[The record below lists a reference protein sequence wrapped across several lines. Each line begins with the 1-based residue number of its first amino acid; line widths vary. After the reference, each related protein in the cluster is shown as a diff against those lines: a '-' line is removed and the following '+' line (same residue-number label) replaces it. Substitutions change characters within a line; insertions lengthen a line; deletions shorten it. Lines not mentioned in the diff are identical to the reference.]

1 MESDF
6 SGARVLVTGGLGFIG
21 STLGIR
27 LADLGADVLLVDSL
41 IPEYGGNLFNI
52 AGIEE
57 RVRASLRFVG
67 LEESIDLMPAE
78 LSGGMKKRVAIA
90 RGIAPDPSFML
101 YDEPTAGLD
110 PINSYNTNM
119 LINRLRDEESVTSV
133 VVTHDLLCAFTVA
146 TNIALIHEGNLV
158 YVGDKAGLLGCGDER
173 VKAFLLHSGAEH
185 LTRQD

>member
-1 MESDF
+1 MPREAPVTKAMRSER
-6 SGARVLVTGGLGFIG
+6 GLVVPVIG
-21 STLGIR
+21 PAMTAIR
-27 LADLGADVLLVDSL
+27 WL
-41 IPEYGGNLFNI
+41 P
-52 AGIEE
+52 
-57 RVRASLRFVG
+57 
-67 LEESIDLMPAE
+67 LEEAIDLMPAE

-110 PINSYNTNM
+110 PINSFNTNM